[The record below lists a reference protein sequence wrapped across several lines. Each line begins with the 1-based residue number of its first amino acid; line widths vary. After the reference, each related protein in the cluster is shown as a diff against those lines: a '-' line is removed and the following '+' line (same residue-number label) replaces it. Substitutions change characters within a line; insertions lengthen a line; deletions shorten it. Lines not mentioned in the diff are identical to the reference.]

1 MPEKFSSLRVVQ
13 TVRSLFAQIP
23 NASIRDGSLLLVFLV
38 VAVTPLLP
46 YITLPASAGV
56 FVSLVLAFL
65 ALGAALYALKNN
77 QETKGVEGV
86 FALAAIVFVFLCI
99 QLLRSGFA
107 SSSLFGFGFSTGTFM
122 SWVAMTMGVLGG
134 AVLFSSEQLR
144 MRLLHMVVLG
154 AGVFALLN
162 IGLSSLDTPFFTSHS
177 HATLSNFVLLG
188 LGLVGATILLVT
200 TNKLSGVALGI
211 VSTSQFLFFI
221 HIFLSRSTEL
231 MFSAGLGVVLA
242 LILALRAQS
251 SFPKLLQATNI
262 LSLFFGVVLIAAALT
277 TPIASHVAHTLVG
290 TPNQEI
296 RPSTLATVRVGISEI
311 KESPTHLITGSG
323 LHSFGSVWNTH
334 MPQEVRGTKF
344 WNEDFAMGSS
354 LFLTTLLEL
363 GGSFTF
369 FLGVLAVL
377 ALAVLLLA
385 FLRKTIVDVGA
396 IALAAIVVFVGVW
409 SVLYTPSPLLLAVG
423 AVCGGA
429 LCRSAHKESVHT
441 FLQKCTRV
449 CSVLLL
455 FGSLLV
461 IVFSLFHIAAL
472 HVYGLGVN
480 QLQKDPPEYAN
491 AATRFEQSLSFAEL
505 PETLRSA
512 ALAFAGRSQAE
523 LEQQVTEG
531 SLGRAIEHA
540 RSAATLADRAR
551 MKDLA
556 NYRTHVILGE
566 TLLLRGILEEDVA
579 LIASAI
585 ESFDNA
591 LVRAPQ
597 RLVATFGKA
606 RALASLDQREE
617 KARELVLEVLEHQ
630 PSYKPAEEL
639 LKTLDN

>member
-1 MPEKFSSLRVVQ
+1 MKVSSLRAVHSI
-13 TVRSLFAQIP
+13 RSLFAQIP
-23 NASIRDGSLLLVFLV
+23 NASIRDGALLFVFVL

-46 YITLPASAGV
+46 YSTLPAATGV
-56 FVSLVLAFL
+56 FVSLTV
-65 ALGAALYALKNN
+65 ALIALTAALYAVKNN
-77 QETKGVEGV
+77 QATKGIEIPFV
-86 FALAAIVFVFLCI
+86 LAAVVFVFLCI
-99 QLLRSGFA
+99 QLFRSGFA
-107 SSSLFGFGFSTGTFM
+107 NSSLFGFGFSTGTFI
-122 SWVAMTMGVLGG
+122 SWATIVIGVLGG
-134 AVLFSSEQLR
+134 AILFSTEQLR
-144 MRLLHMVVLG
+144 MRLLHTTVLG

-162 IGLSSLDTPFFTSHS
+162 VALSSFNAPFFTSHS
-177 HATLSNFVLLG
+177 HATFSNFVLLG
-188 LGLVGATILLVT
+188 IGLVGTTMLLVT
-200 TNKLSGVALGI
+200 TGKLSKVAFGI
-211 VSTSQFLFFI
+211 LSVSQLLFFT
-221 HIFLSRSTEL
+221 HIFLSKSAEL
-231 MFSAGLGVVLA
+231 MFTTGLGVVLV
-242 LILALRAQS
+242 LVLALHVRS
-251 SFPKLLQATNI
+251 SFPALLKATNI
-262 LSLFFGVVLIAAALT
+262 LSLFFGVALVAAAFT
-277 TPIASHVAHTLVG
+277 TPSASHVAHTLVG

-296 RPSTLATVRVGISEI
+296 RPSTLATVRVGISEV
-311 KESPTHLITGSG
+311 KEHPAYLITGSG
-323 LHSFGSVWNTH
+323 LHSFSSVWNTH

-344 WNEDFAMGSS
+344 WNEDFATGSN
-354 LFLTTLLEL
+354 LFLTTLIEL
-363 GGSFTF
+363 GGPFI
-369 FLGVLAVL
+369 FLLGILIVL
-377 ALAVLLLA
+377 ALAVLLTAL
-385 FLRKTIVDVGA
+385 LRKTIVDIGA
-396 IALAAIVVFVGVW
+396 VALAAIVVFVGVW

-429 LCRSAHKESVHT
+429 LCRSAHKERVHT

-449 CSVLLL
+449 CSVVLL

-512 ALAFAGRSQAE
+512 ALAFTGRSQAE